1 MKLVNLEQL
10 FFPVGLHEAYW
21 DKEEWEAGRIDVDE
35 QTLFHDPNRSF
46 NVSKSYRHLAVVDE
60 ANQYVFAYVTKTDYH
75 LITNKDV
82 YEFGLSLV
90 RFIFFPFDGNVSCF
104 GRLSESRGTAEIS
117 YVDNRKV
124 YHPEFLGGWRAIITV
139 KNSYNKSC
147 GFSATIGFLN
157 ESYNVEWRIKELEII
172 KAKTFHAV
180 SSDEL
185 LKAIK
190 SSDPVKEIRRNGIES
205 VLQEYLDKLRNIR
218 FANRW
223 LVYLLVKF
231 FRICGPDGTILIKD
245 LNYIIGVLKKHNFSD
260 YVSGED
266 LLGILMETTVGYPG
280 KLSSDMNFSGN
291 PDALGDLMK
300 DIENHNLDEGNVQG
314 YVGKSII
321 RAVDELLNDN
331 MDSDGFIEMMPA

>member
-1 MKLVNLEQL
+1 MEVYLLLKIKVVINIYINIFIGKISKIQDNYRYFKTGSLPEWYKFETTKHDNYNDLKNNIRIKIIDTHCDETEIEIEKTEQVKDIIKLYCETKGIEYSENLYL
-10 FFPVGLHEAYW
+10 SKL
-21 DKEEWEAGRIDVDE
+21 DLNKLDE
-35 QTLFHDPNRSF
+35 NLT
-46 NVSKSYRHLAVVDE
+46 
-60 ANQYVFAYVTKTDYH
+60 
-75 LITNKDV
+75 
-82 YEFGLSLV
+82 
-90 RFIFFPFDGNVSCF
+90 
-104 GRLSESRGTAEIS
+104 
-117 YVDNRKV
+117 
-124 YHPEFLGGWRAIITV
+124 
-139 KNSYNKSC
+139 
-147 GFSATIGFLN
+147 
-157 ESYNVEWRIKELEII
+157 IKELNLSNNQTLYIFEEDKIDFII
-172 KAKTFHAV
+172 NYDDNDFKIKGINNMTFHAV

-190 SSDPVKEIRRNGIES
+190 SSEPVKEIRRNGIES